1 MVFSGFLVSSFHLTG
16 QGKDIP
22 VLDDH
27 TVMTIPRLNH
37 GRHCLD
43 IQILIDPVNLAQGAT
58 FLRITTRHIN
68 RAIAELRVLE
78 VS

>member
-1 MVFSGFLVSSFHLTG
+1 MVFSGFLVSGFHLTS

-43 IQILIDPVNLAQGAT
+43 IQILIDPVNFALGAE
-58 FLRITTRHIN
+58 FLGISTRHIN
-68 RAIAELRVLE
+68 RAIAELCVLE